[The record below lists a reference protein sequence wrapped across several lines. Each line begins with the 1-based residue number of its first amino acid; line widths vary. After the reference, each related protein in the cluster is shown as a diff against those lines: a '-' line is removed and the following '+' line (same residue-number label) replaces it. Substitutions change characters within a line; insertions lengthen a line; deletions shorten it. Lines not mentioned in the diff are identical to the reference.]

1 MQLALYKNGLIQS
14 FTNTKSILTQNIEY
28 VLIVIPSWPDFF
40 FHIIFYEI
48 WSNKEILS
56 AMFPCTLSSYIVF
69 CQQ

>member
-40 FHIIFYEI
+40 FSYHIL
-48 WSNKEILS
+48 WDLK
-56 AMFPCTLSSYIVF
+56 
-69 CQQ
+69 